1 MIKLAILGSTG
12 SIGKKTIEII
22 KKNKSKYK
30 VELLTTN
37 TKTKELLKQSK
48 QLKVKSLIVTDQQ
61 AYLNLKKKIKKKKSI
76 KLFNNFNNLNN
87 IFNKRIDY
95 VMSSISGI
103 NGLEPTLKIIK
114 FTKKIGIANKESII
128 CAWNL
133 IKNKLKQYDT
143 IFVPVDSEHFS
154 IWSILNG
161 FDTKNVD
168 KIYITASGGPFL
180 NYKIKNLNLVKPKDA
195 IKHPNWKMGKKI
207 SVDSSTMMNK
217 IFEILEASRIFNLQ
231 INKFSI
237 LIHENSYLHAIV
249 KFTNGT
255 TKLLIHDTDMKIP
268 IFNSIHNNNKN
279 YNKLRNIDFK
289 ILNNLNLHSPEIKKF
304 KCLSLIKN
312 LPDSISLYDTIVVTA
327 NDELVNL
334 FLRGKVKYTDIY
346 RLLNKILNLKIF
358 VKLKKIPPK
367 NINMILNLKETVR
380 LKINHLCNKHKSI

>member
-1 MIKLAILGSTG
+1 MIKIAILGSTG

-22 KKNKSKYK
+22 KQNKNKYK
-30 VELLTTN
+30 VELLSTN

-48 QLKVKSLIVTDQQ
+48 QLKVKNLIITDQL
-61 AYLNLKKKIKKKKSI
+61 AYLNLKKKIKKKNI
-76 KLFNNFNNLNN
+76 KLFNNFNNLNS
-87 IFNKRIDY
+87 IFNKKIDY

-133 IKNKLKQYDT
+133 IKNKLKRYNT
-143 IFVPVDSEHFS
+143 TFVPVDSEHFS
-154 IWSILNG
+154 IWSLLHG

-168 KIYITASGGPFL
+168 RIYITASGGPFL
-180 NYKIKNLNLVKPKDA
+180 SHKIKNLNLVKPKDA
-195 IKHPNWKMGKKI
+195 IKHPKWKMGKKI

-217 IFEILEASRIFNLQ
+217 TFEILEASRIFNLQ

-237 LIHENSYLHAIV
+237 LIHENSYLHAVV
-249 KFTNGT
+249 KFKNGT

-268 IFNSIHNNNKN
+268 IFNSIYNNNKK
-279 YNKLRNIDFK
+279 YNKSENINFK
-289 ILNNLNLHSPEIKKF
+289 VLNNLNLHSPEIKKF
-304 KCLSLIKN
+304 KCLSFIKKF
-312 LPDSISLYDTIVVTA
+312 PDTISLYDTVIVIA

-334 FLRGKVKYTDIY
+334 FLNGKVKYTDIY
-346 RLLNKILNLKIF
+346 RLLRKILNLKTF
-358 VKLKKIPPK
+358 VRLKKIQPK

-380 LKINHLCNKHKSI
+380 LKINHLCNKHKPI

>member
-1 MIKLAILGSTG
+1 
-12 SIGKKTIEII
+12 
-22 KKNKSKYK
+22 
-30 VELLTTN
+30 
-37 TKTKELLKQSK
+37 
-48 QLKVKSLIVTDQQ
+48 
-61 AYLNLKKKIKKKKSI
+61 
-76 KLFNNFNNLNN
+76 
-87 IFNKRIDY
+87 
-95 VMSSISGI
+95 MSSISGI